1 MYIVY
6 CKDTHIINKLQMFF
20 VINPISWF
28 IFKFSLQLKFSSVP
42 LEELQQRVCPL
53 NSMNSILICKDYSQ
67 LF

>member
-1 MYIVY
+1 
-6 CKDTHIINKLQMFF
+6 MFF

-28 IFKFSLQLKFSSVP
+28 IFKFSLQLKFPPVP
-42 LEELQQRVCPL
+42 LEELQQRVRPL

>member
-1 MYIVY
+1 
-6 CKDTHIINKLQMFF
+6 MFF

-28 IFKFSLQLKFSSVP
+28 IFKFSLQLKFSPVP